1 MKPDQREQ
9 LKRLFRVHVDPRGS
23 ATQIRLLRAIARI
36 IGILARLL
44 SLG

>member
-23 ATQIRLLRAIARI
+23 ATQIRLLRAFAKSIYIESR
-36 IGILARLL
+36 R
-44 SLG
+44 